1 MPSRKAIPPILALL
15 ATISALATPLSAGEI
30 LHDKTLA
37 IGSGG
42 VFELDTVSGSV
53 KIRGTSRS
61 DVHVIVRAKDD
72 DAADR
77 YDFQFEEEGNR
88 AIVRVKKRDGAARRW
103 FQWNAGLEFEIEVPR
118 TMDLLV
124 DTSGGSISTENIE
137 GTADLDTSGGS
148 ISVDSVT
155 GAVVADTSGGSISAT
170 DLGASARLDTSG
182 GSISVDG
189 VAGDL
194 VADTSGGSITIKG
207 ASGRVD
213 ADTSGGSI
221 TAYFSAGNDA
231 GGSLSTSGGG
241 IKAYVDPD
249 AGFDLDASTSGGGVT
264 VDLPVTIKGKISRQ
278 SVRGKI
284 NGGGATLDLHTSG
297 GGITVRPL

>member
-1 MPSRKAIPPILALL
+1 MLPILALL
-15 ATISALATPLSAGEI
+15 ATFSALATPLSAGEI
-30 LHDKTLA
+30 LYDKTMA
-37 IGSGG
+37 IGPGG
-42 VFELDTVSGSV
+42 VFDLEAASGRV
-53 KIRGTSRS
+53 EIRGTSRTN
-61 DVHVIVRAKDD
+61 VHVIVRAKND
-72 DAADR
+72 DATER
-77 YDFQFEEEGNR
+77 YDFQFEEDGNR

-118 TMDLLV
+118 SMDLLV
-124 DTSGGSISTENIE
+124 DTSGGSISTENTD

-148 ISVDSVT
+148 IKIDSVT
-155 GAVVADTSGGSISAT
+155 GAVVADTSGGSISAS

-194 VADTSGGSITIKG
+194 VANTSGGSITIKG
-207 ASGRVD
+207 AGGRVD
-213 ADTSGGSI
+213 AETSGGSI

-278 SVRGKI
+278 NVHGKV
-284 NGGGATLDLHTSG
+284 NGGGAPLELHTSG
-297 GGITVRPL
+297 GGITIRPL